1 MNISE
6 QEINKCKELIPAG
19 IVAILSGDHYFPVLK
34 FGQHPNSGRDEV
46 HLIAKVTDPVTKGYK
61 NEEVIVDLE
70 DVKKLT
76 IVH

>member
-6 QEINKCKELIPAG
+6 TEIDKCKELIPAG
-19 IVAILSGDHYFPVLK
+19 VVAILPGDHYFPVLK
-34 FGQHPNSGRDEV
+34 FGQHPETGRGEV
-46 HLIAKVTDPVTKGYK
+46 HLIAKVTDPLTKGYR
-61 NEEVIVDLE
+61 NQEVIIDLE